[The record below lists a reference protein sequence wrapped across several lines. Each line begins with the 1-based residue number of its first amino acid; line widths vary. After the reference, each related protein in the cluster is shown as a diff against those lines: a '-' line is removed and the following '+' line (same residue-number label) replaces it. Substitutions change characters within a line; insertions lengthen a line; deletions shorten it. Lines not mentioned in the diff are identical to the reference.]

1 MQHGTDMPNNS
12 RAGAILRPFLPYCL
26 IMVSGV
32 FWGLNTGIAKLAVN
46 EGVTGAQI
54 AFVQASVV
62 FVGLAMLGAICNE
75 RIAFSRSLL
84 VGSILAGIFGLGI
97 PNMIAFFGV
106 DYVSIGVIS
115 IIFALVPIFT
125 LVLSLVAKTDRSSTI
140 RVVGILLGLAS
151 VSAII
156 WGSSRFSD
164 RINDTFWVLLMLV
177 SALGYAFRNI
187 VFSKLATVATA
198 PFYTSSATF
207 FFVSITAGV
216 TALLLN
222 DPWTVLMSNPKA
234 MTYTMWMGVA
244 MCIGM
249 AAYVYTIRN
258 FGPVVS
264 SLPTYIVAFTGVV
277 SGVVMFDER
286 LPIVFWGALPFL
298 CLSLYLVNLKPKQSI

>member
-1 MQHGTDMPNNS
+1 
-12 RAGAILRPFLPYCL
+12 
-26 IMVSGV
+26 MVSGI

-62 FVGLAMLGAICNE
+62 FVGLAVLGAIWKE
-75 RIAFSRSLL
+75 KIAFSRSLL
-84 VGSILAGIFGLGI
+84 IGSILTGIFGLGI

-106 DYVSIGVIS
+106 DFVSVGVIS

-125 LVLSLVAKTDRSSTI
+125 LCLSLIAKTDRSSTI

-156 WGSSRFSD
+156 WGSSKFANRN
-164 RINDTFWVLLMLV
+164 NDIVWILLMLV

-187 VFSKLATVATA
+187 VFSKLPTVTTA
-198 PFYTSSATF
+198 PFYTSCTTF
-207 FFVSITAGV
+207 FFVALTAGITAFI
-216 TALLLN
+216 LN
-222 DPWTVLMSNPKA
+222 DPWTVFVSNPKA
-234 MTYTMWMGVA
+234 ITYTMWMGVA

-258 FGPVVS
+258 YGPVVS

-277 SGVVMFDER
+277 SGVVLFDER
-286 LPIVFWGALPFL
+286 LPVAFWVALPFL
-298 CLSLYLVNLKPKQSI
+298 CLSLYLVNLKPNKGV